1 MVAEI
6 LLGINFSAKKARWK
20 SKKNSERLQ
29 RELYRDIMYSVKN
42 AFKEGRTDVT
52 TSVYYFYTKEQRE
65 WVTEKLEKKGFTVEW
80 ASSGYIITIKW
91 EK

>member
-6 LLGINFSAKKARWK
+6 LLGVNFNAKKARWK

-42 AFKEGRTDVT
+42 AFKEGKTDVT
-52 TSVYYFYTKEQRE
+52 TSIYSFYTKEQRE
-65 WVTEKLEKKGFTVEW
+65 WVTEKLEKKGFTVSW
-80 ASSGYIITIKW
+80 TGYGCVTVRW
-91 EK
+91 EE